1 MQLTHFSLDEISK
14 RWRALSKEHRTDSEA
29 GYLIMTAP
37 EGFTATI
44 TTCWKSGYPPSISIE
59 TPATIAI
66 FQLSEFPS
74 DAVLVTRHLRD
85 GRQDLLQEIRNFISC
100 IE

>member
-1 MQLTHFSLDEISK
+1 MQLTHLSLDEISQ
-14 RWRALSKEHRTDSEA
+14 RWRALSDEHRADVEA
-29 GYLIMTAP
+29 GSLIMTGP
-37 EGFTATI
+37 NGFTATI
-44 TTCWKSGYPPSISIE
+44 TTCWLSGYPPSISVE
-59 TPATIAI
+59 TSATKAI

-74 DAVLVTRHLRD
+74 DAVLVSRHLRD